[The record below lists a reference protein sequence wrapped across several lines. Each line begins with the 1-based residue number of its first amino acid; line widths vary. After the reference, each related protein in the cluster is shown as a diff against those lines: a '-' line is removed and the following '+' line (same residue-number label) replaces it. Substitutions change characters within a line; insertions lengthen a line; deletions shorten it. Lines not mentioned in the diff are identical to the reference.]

1 LDTWAIPSESRPG
14 VTYLVRRISDDY
26 YTCTCPHYTYRRQ
39 ECKHIRLVKEL
50 LRAKQLIA
58 REGVDNATPHGGQGA
73 LAASSPILGNPM
85 IRWDRVQVRE
95 YQVRI
100 AESALGRNTLVV
112 LPTALG
118 KTVIA
123 AYVAAYYLLNYPWMK
138 ILMMAPT
145 RPLVHQHYQR
155 ILELLRVKP
164 SEAKILTGQ
173 LEPEYRLYWW
183 RDPSIKI
190 YFATPEVVRNDLE
203 LGLSL
208 RDFSLL
214 IFDEAHRARKE
225 YAYTRVAEAYMSQS
239 PCPVILALTASP
251 GGQEKKVREILEKL
265 YIEHIEYRSEM
276 DPDVKPYVHG
286 VETEYKVV
294 DPPQSYGEYV
304 KILREMLNEQLAKL
318 MMAGLIKKD
327 PEHVF
332 RRDLLE
338 VGDMLRY
345 EIGVNM
351 LDEERGR
358 MWGLLV
364 HQSMALIIYH
374 AIDLLLSQGQYAF
387 RNFLEKVMEERG
399 RQSHRRLARDPRWR
413 ELVERMRRERLEEH
427 PKIPV
432 LIEVVKDQLR
442 RAPGSRIIV
451 FTQYRDSAQHIVDV
465 LKAEGLRAEIFVG
478 QGRRGR
484 RRALDKAP
492 ALSQKQQLEIL
503 ERFRRGDLSIL
514 VSTSI
519 GEEGL
524 DIPEVE
530 LVVFYEPVPS
540 EIRFIQ
546 RRGRTG
552 RVKVGRCVILVADK
566 TLDMA
571 YLMGAT
577 ARLRKM
583 RAIMDRLNKSLGEA
597 KHRIWPEPRP
607 MEAGYMEEADR
618 ELEDLMARRLEQ
630 ATIMEAMR
638 EEAEPVKA
646 EALKIPVE
654 PHVKVFEEKAGGAE
668 PVGEGPVEPAAIEPI
683 REVGEARPSM
693 EEISIVE
700 PDEERLMYRG
710 LQTIIKGVA
719 KNIYRRVLK
728 AGERGVSIPLLV
740 EDLEYEG
747 FDPATVRSAIR
758 RLVKSGAILEEDERL
773 YPAGKRILEK
783 KRMGLYSGD
792 AKVYRVYVEEMY
804 PGAAVVVVNDRFRAS
819 VPMDFYDAPPAS
831 RSVWK
836 KGKELK
842 VLGSLVKIDGKMH
855 LRVYDIL
862 EEVG

>member
-1 LDTWAIPSESRPG
+1 LDTWAVPSESRPDIK
-14 VTYLVRRISDDY
+14 YLVRRISENH

-39 ECKHIRLVKEL
+39 ECDHIRLVKEFL
-50 LRAKQLIA
+50 ENGQVGIEALKRASTIH
-58 REGVDNATPHGGQGA
+58 P
-73 LAASSPILGNPM
+73 PILGNLL
-85 IRWDRVQVRE
+85 IRWDSVEVRE

-123 AYVAAYYLLNYPWMK
+123 AYAAAYYLYNYPWMK
-138 ILMMAPT
+138 VLMMAPT
-145 RPLVHQHYQR
+145 KPLVHQHYQR
-155 ILELLRVKP
+155 VLELLRVKP

-225 YAYTRVAEAYMSQS
+225 YAYTRVAEVYISQC

-251 GGQEKKVREILEKL
+251 GGQEKKVKEILEKL
-265 YIEHIEYRSEM
+265 YIEHIEYRSEI

-286 VETEYKVV
+286 VKTDYRVV

-304 KILREMLNEQLAKL
+304 KMLKEMLNEQLAKL

-327 PEHVF
+327 PEHIF
-332 RRDLLE
+332 RRDLLKI
-338 VGDMLRY
+338 GDMLRY

-358 MWGLLV
+358 MWGLLI

-374 AIDLLLSQGQYAF
+374 AINLLLSQGQYAF
-387 RNFLEKVMEERG
+387 RNFLEKVMEERKK
-399 RQSHRRLARDPRWR
+399 QSHRRLAKDPRWR
-413 ELVERMRRERLEEH
+413 ELVERMRNEKLEEH

-432 LIEVVKDQLR
+432 LVEVVKEQLR

-451 FTQYRDSAQHIVDV
+451 FTQYRDSAQHIADV

-478 QGRRGR
+478 QGKRGR
-484 RRALDKAP
+484 RRDLDKAP

-530 LVVFYEPVPS
+530 LVVFYEAVPS

-552 RVKVGRCVILVADK
+552 RVKVGKCVILVADK

-571 YLMGAT
+571 YLTGAT
-577 ARLRKM
+577 ARLRNM
-583 RAIMDRLNKSLGEA
+583 RAIMDRLNRSLGEA
-597 KHRIWPEPRP
+597 KRRVWPEPKP
-607 MEAGYMEEADR
+607 IETGYIEEADR
-618 ELEDLMARRLEQ
+618 ELEELMARRAEQ
-630 ATIMEAMR
+630 ATIMEVVR
-638 EEAEPVKA
+638 EEAKPIEIEPLERFA
-646 EALKIPVE
+646 ESHAEI
-654 PHVKVFEEKAGGAE
+654 FEEPAKSVE
-668 PVGEGPVEPAAIEPI
+668 TIEEEGIEPAVIKSVREAEEVEEI
-683 REVGEARPSM
+683 RPAM
-693 EEISIVE
+693 EEISIIE
-700 PDEERLMYRG
+700 PDEERLRYEGFQALIR
-710 LQTIIKGVA
+710 GVA
-719 KNIYRRVLK
+719 RHVYRRVLK
-728 AGERGVSIPLLV
+728 AGERGILIPLLI

-747 FDPATVRSAIR
+747 FDPGTVRSAIR
-758 RLVKSGAILEEDERL
+758 RLIKSGAVVKEDERL

-792 AKVYRVYVEEMY
+792 AKIYRVYVEEIY
-804 PGAAVVVVNDRFRAS
+804 PGAAVVVVNDKFRAS

-836 KGKELK
+836 RGRELK
-842 VLGSLVKIDGKMH
+842 VLGSLVRIDGKMH

>member
-1 LDTWAIPSESRPG
+1 
-14 VTYLVRRISDDY
+14 VNYLVRRISEDH

-50 LRAKQLIA
+50 LRAKQLVA
-58 REGVDNATPHGGQGA
+58 QQGAGAVASHEGREGLKPY
-73 LAASSPILGNPM
+73 SPILGNPL
-85 IRWDRVQVRE
+85 IRWDRVEVRE

-100 AESALGRNTLVV
+100 AESSLGRNTLVV

-123 AYVAAYYLLNYPWMK
+123 AYAAAYYLYNYPWMK
-138 ILMMAPT
+138 VLIMAPT
-145 RPLVHQHYQR
+145 RPLVHQHHQR
-155 ILELLRVKP
+155 MLELLRIKP
-164 SEAKILTGQ
+164 SEARILTGE

-190 YFATPEVVRNDLE
+190 YFATPEVVRNDLD

-251 GGQEKKVREILEKL
+251 GGQERKVREILEKL
-265 YIEHIEYRSEM
+265 YIEHIEYRSEI

-286 VETEYKVV
+286 VEIEYRVV

-304 KILREMLNEQLAKL
+304 KVLREMLNEQLAKL
-318 MMAGLIKKD
+318 MMAGLIRKD

-338 VGDMLRY
+338 IGEMLRY

-358 MWGLLV
+358 MWGLLI

-387 RNFLEKVMEERG
+387 RNFLEKVAEEKG
-399 RQSHRRLARDPRWR
+399 KQSHRRLAKDPRWR
-413 ELVERMRRERLEEH
+413 ELLERMRRERLEEH

-432 LIEVVKDQLR
+432 LIEVVKEQLR
-442 RAPGSRIIV
+442 RAPESRIIV
-451 FTQYRDSAQHIVDV
+451 FTQYRDSAQHIAEV
-465 LKAEGLRAEIFVG
+465 LRAEGLRAEIFVG

-484 RRALDKAP
+484 GGKADRARAP
-492 ALSQKQQLEIL
+492 ALSQRQQLEIL
-503 ERFRRGDLSIL
+503 ERFRRGELNIL

-524 DIPEVE
+524 DIPQVE
-530 LVVFYEPVPS
+530 LVVFYEPIPS
-540 EIRFIQ
+540 EVRFIQ
-546 RRGRTG
+546 RKGRTG
-552 RVKVGRCVILVADK
+552 RVRPGRCVILVADK

-571 YLMGAT
+571 YLTGAM
-577 ARLRKM
+577 ARLKKM
-583 RAIMDRLNKSLGEA
+583 RAVMDRLNRSLGEA
-597 KHRIWPEPRP
+597 KRRIWPEPKP
-607 MEAGYMEEADR
+607 MTPEYMEEADR
-618 ELEDLMARRLEQ
+618 ELAELMARRVEQ
-630 ATIMEAMR
+630 IA
-638 EEAEPVKA
+638 
-646 EALKIPVE
+646 KIGVE
-654 PHVKVFEEKAGGAE
+654 GAE
-668 PVGEGPVEPAAIEPI
+668 PSEVKPLEVFAKPDVEGAQEPVEDMRPGEPAGPAAMEPAIEAEEVSIIEP
-683 REVGEARPSM
+683 E
-693 EEISIVE
+693 
-700 PDEERLMYRG
+700 EERLRHKGFQAMVKG
-710 LQTIIKGVA
+710 LA
-719 KNIYRRVLK
+719 RYIYRRVLK
-728 AGERGVSIPLLV
+728 AGERGVSIPLLI

-747 FDPATVRSAIR
+747 FDPGTVRSTIS
-758 RLVKSGAILEEDERL
+758 RLVKSGAVMEEDERL
-773 YPAGKRILEK
+773 YPAGRRILEK

-792 AKVYRVYVEEMY
+792 AKVYRVYVEDMY

-836 KGKELK
+836 KGRELK
-842 VLGSLVKIDGKMH
+842 VLGALVRIDGKMY
-855 LRVYDIL
+855 LRVYDVL

>member
-1 LDTWAIPSESRPG
+1 LDTWAVPSESRPG
-14 VTYLVRRISDDY
+14 VKYLVRRISEDY

-50 LRAKQLIA
+50 VRAKQLVAAHQDAEAIA
-58 REGVDNATPHGGQGA
+58 SHEGVEQETSTIH
-73 LAASSPILGNPM
+73 SPILGNPLV
-85 IRWDRVQVRE
+85 RWDMVEVRE
-95 YQVRI
+95 YQVGI
-100 AESALGRNTLVV
+100 AESALSRNTLVV

-123 AYVAAYYLLNYPWMK
+123 GYVTAYYLYNYPWMK

-145 RPLVHQHYQR
+145 RPLVHQHYHR
-155 ILELLRVKP
+155 ILKLLRVKP
-164 SEAKILTGQ
+164 SEAKTLTGQ

-183 RDPSIKI
+183 RDPGIRI

-225 YAYTRVAEAYMSQS
+225 YAYTKVAEAYMSQS

-265 YIEHIEYRSEM
+265 HIEHIEYRSEI

-304 KILREMLNEQLAKL
+304 KILREMLNEQLSRL
-318 MMAGLIKKD
+318 MMAGLIRKD

-338 VGDMLRY
+338 IGDMLRY

-358 MWGLLV
+358 MWGLLI

-387 RNFLEKVMEERG
+387 RNFLEKVMEER
-399 RQSHRRLARDPRWR
+399 RKQSHRRLAKDPRWR
-413 ELVERMRRERLEEH
+413 ELLERMRGERLEEH

-432 LIEVVKDQLR
+432 LMEVVKEQLR
-442 RAPGSRIIV
+442 KAPGGRIIV
-451 FTQYRDSAQHIVDV
+451 FTQYRDSAQHIADV
-465 LKAEGLRAEIFVG
+465 LKADGLRAEIFVG
-478 QGRRGR
+478 QGKRGR

-503 ERFRRGDLSIL
+503 ERFRKGELSIL

-540 EIRFIQ
+540 EVRFIQ
-546 RRGRTG
+546 RKGRTG
-552 RVKVGRCVILVADK
+552 RVKVGRCMILVADK
-566 TLDMA
+566 TLDMV
-571 YLMGAT
+571 YLTGAT

-583 RAIMDRLNKSLGEA
+583 RAIMDRLNRTLGEV
-597 KHRIWPEPRP
+597 KHRVWPEPKP
-607 MEAGYMEEADR
+607 LPLEYTEEADR
-618 ELEDLMARRLEQ
+618 EFEDLVARQAEQ
-630 ATIMEAMR
+630 VTRIEVER
-638 EEAEPVKA
+638 EEAK
-646 EALKIPVE
+646 PVE
-654 PHVKVFEEKAGGAE
+654 VEPLEGFAE
-668 PVGEGPVEPAAIEPI
+668 PSIETFQERAESVKTVKEEAEEEVKPVT
-683 REVGEARPSM
+683 
-693 EEISIVE
+693 EEISIIE
-700 PDEERLMYRG
+700 PEERLGYKG
-710 LQTIIKGVA
+710 FQAIVKGVA
-719 KNIYRRVLK
+719 KYVYRRVLK
-728 AGERGVSIPLLV
+728 AGERGVSMPLLV

-747 FDPATVRSAIR
+747 FDPATVKGAIR
-758 RLVKSGAILEEDERL
+758 RLVKSGAVVEEGGKL
-773 YPAGKRILEK
+773 YPAGKRIIE
-783 KRMGLYSGD
+783 KRMMGMYSGE
-792 AKVYRVYVEEMY
+792 ARIYRVYVEEIY

-831 RSVWK
+831 RSVWR
-836 KGKELK
+836 KGRELK
-842 VLGSLVKIDGKMH
+842 VLGALVRLDGKLH

>member
-1 LDTWAIPSESRPG
+1 MSTWAVPSDSRPG
-14 VTYLVRRISDDY
+14 VKYLVRRISEDY

-39 ECKHIRLVKEL
+39 ECKHIKLIKELVK
-50 LRAKQLIA
+50 AKQLITMDKDVGA
-58 REGVDNATPHGGQGA
+58 EVPLREQIRVEQTI
-73 LAASSPILGNPM
+73 STFTSPILGNPL

-100 AESALGRNTLVV
+100 AESSLSRNTLVV

-118 KTVIA
+118 KTIIA
-123 AYVAAYYLLNYPWMK
+123 GYVAAYYLYNYPWK
-138 ILMMAPT
+138 KVLMMAPT
-145 RPLVHQHYQR
+145 RPLVHQHCQR
-155 ILELLRVKP
+155 ILELLKVKP

-183 RDPSIKI
+183 NDPKIKI

-225 YAYTRVAEAYMSQS
+225 YAYTRVAESYITQS

-251 GGQEKKVREILEKL
+251 GGQEKKVREILQKL
-265 YIEHIEYRSEM
+265 YIEHIEYRSEI

-294 DPPQSYGEYV
+294 EPPQSYGEYV
-304 KILREMLNEQLAKL
+304 KILREMLDEQLSKL
-318 MMAGLIKKD
+318 MMAGLIRKD
-327 PEHVF
+327 PEYVF

-338 VGDMLRY
+338 IGEILRY

-387 RNFLEKVMEERG
+387 RNFLEKVSQER
-399 RQSHRRLARDPRWR
+399 RKQSHRRLAKDPRWR
-413 ELVERMRRERLEEH
+413 ELLDRMRNEKLEEH

-432 LIEVVKDQLR
+432 LIDVVREQLR
-442 RAPGSRIIV
+442 KAPESRVIV
-451 FTQYRDSAQHIVDV
+451 FTQYRDSAQHIAEV
-465 LKAEGLRAEIFVG
+465 LRENKLRAEIFVG
-478 QGRRGR
+478 QGRKGKRRG
-484 RRALDKAP
+484 LDRSP
-492 ALSQKQQLEIL
+492 TLTQKQQLDIL
-503 ERFRRGDLSIL
+503 EKFRKGDLSIL

-524 DIPEVE
+524 DIPQVE

-540 EIRFIQ
+540 EVRFIQ

-571 YLMGAT
+571 YLTGAT
-577 ARLRKM
+577 ARLKKM
-583 RAIMDRLNKSLGEA
+583 RSIMDRLDKTLREV
-597 KHRIWPEPRP
+597 KHRVWPEPRP
-607 MEAGYMEEADR
+607 IQTEYIDEVDR
-618 ELEDLMARRLEQ
+618 EFEEIEARKAEQ
-630 ATIMEAMR
+630 ATKIKKEEAKPVEMESVEKPIEPPIEVFQGQTENVEVV
-638 EEAEPVKA
+638 EEAEPV
-646 EALKIPVE
+646 EVSI
-654 PHVKVFEEKAGGAE
+654 
-668 PVGEGPVEPAAIEPI
+668 IEP
-683 REVGEARPSM
+683 E
-693 EEISIVE
+693 
-700 PDEERLMYRG
+700 EERLRYRSF
-710 LQTIIKGVA
+710 QTIVKGVA
-719 KNIYRRVLK
+719 KYIYRRVLK
-728 AGERGVSIPLLV
+728 AGEKGISIPLLM

-747 FDPATVRSAIR
+747 VDPGAARGAIKK
-758 RLVKSGAILEEDERL
+758 LTQSGAIMEEDGKL
-773 YPAGKRILEK
+773 YPAGRKIIEK
-783 KRMGLYSGD
+783 KRIGMYNGE
-792 AKVYRVYVEEMY
+792 AKVYRVYVEKIY
-804 PGAAVVVVNDRFRAS
+804 QGVAVVVVNDSFRAS
-819 VPMDFYDAPPAS
+819 VPLDFYDAPSVS

-842 VLGSLVKIDGKMH
+842 VLGALVRLDGKLH

-862 EEVG
+862 EERD

>member
-1 LDTWAIPSESRPG
+1 LATWAVPSDSRPG
-14 VTYLVRRISDDY
+14 VKYLVRRVSEDY

-39 ECKHIRLVKEL
+39 ECKHIKLIKELVK
-50 LRAKQLIA
+50 AKELIA
-58 REGVDNATPHGGQGA
+58 THQTVGAEAVHREPLQFGQA
-73 LAASSPILGNPM
+73 ISTFPSPILGTPL
-85 IRWDRVQVRE
+85 IRWDKVQVRE

-100 AESALGRNTLVV
+100 AESSLGRNTLVV

-123 AYVAAYYLLNYPWMK
+123 GYVAAYYLYNYPWK
-138 ILMMAPT
+138 KVLMMAPT

-155 ILELLRVKP
+155 ILELLKVKP

-183 RDPSIKI
+183 SDPNIKI

-225 YAYTRVAEAYMSQS
+225 YAYTRVAESYMSQS

-251 GGQEKKVREILEKL
+251 GGQEKKVREILQKL
-265 YIEHIEYRSEM
+265 YIEHIEYRSEI

-294 DPPQSYGEYV
+294 DPPRSYGEYV
-304 KILREMLNEQLAKL
+304 KMLREMLNEQLSKL
-318 MMAGLIKKD
+318 MMAGLIRKD
-327 PEHVF
+327 PEYVF

-338 VGDMLRY
+338 IGDMLRY

-387 RNFLEKVMEERG
+387 RNFLEKVSGEKRK
-399 RQSHRRLARDPRWR
+399 QSHRRLARDPRWR
-413 ELVERMRRERLEEH
+413 ELLDRMRYEKLEEH
-427 PKIPV
+427 PKIPALV
-432 LIEVVKDQLR
+432 DVVREQLR
-442 RAPGSRIIV
+442 KAPGSRIIV
-451 FTQYRDSAQHIVDV
+451 FTQYRDSAQHIAEA
-465 LKAEGLRAEIFVG
+465 LKEKGLKAEIFVG

-484 RRALDKAP
+484 KKGLDRSP
-492 ALSQKQQLEIL
+492 TLTQKQQLEIL
-503 ERFRRGDLSIL
+503 EKFRNGELSIL

-524 DIPEVE
+524 DIPQVE

-540 EIRFIQ
+540 EVRFVQ

-571 YLMGAT
+571 YLTGAT
-577 ARLRKM
+577 ARLKKM
-583 RAIMDRLNKSLGEA
+583 RAVMDKLDKTLREV
-597 KHRIWPEPRP
+597 KHRVWPEPRP
-607 MEAGYMEEADR
+607 IQTEYMEEADR
-618 ELEDLMARRLEQ
+618 EFEEIEVRKVEQ
-630 ATIMEAMR
+630 ATRIER
-638 EEAEPVKA
+638 EEAKPVGMEPV
-646 EALKIPVE
+646 ER
-654 PHVKVFEEKAGGAE
+654 
-668 PVGEGPVEPAAIEPI
+668 AIEPTVEAF
-683 REVGEARPSM
+683 REQTEEVEVVEEEAKPV
-693 EEISIVE
+693 EVSIIE
-700 PDEERLMYRG
+700 PEEERLRYRSF
-710 LQTIIKGVA
+710 QTIVKGVA
-719 KNIYRRVLK
+719 KYIYRCVLK
-728 AGERGVSIPLLV
+728 GGEKGISIPLLM

-747 FDPATVRSAIR
+747 VDPGTARGAIKK
-758 RLVKSGAILEEDERL
+758 LTQSGAILEEDGKL
-773 YPAGKRILEK
+773 YPAGRKIIEK
-783 KRMGLYSGD
+783 KRSGMYNGE
-792 AKVYRVYVEEMY
+792 AKVYRVYVEKIY
-804 PGAAVVVVNDRFRAS
+804 QGVAVVVVNDSFRAS
-819 VPMDFYDAPPAS
+819 VPLDFYDAPSAS

-842 VLGSLVKIDGKMH
+842 VLGALVRLDGKLH

-862 EEVG
+862 EEIG

>member
-1 LDTWAIPSESRPG
+1 LSTWAVPSDSRPG
-14 VTYLVRRISDDY
+14 VKYLVRRISEDY
-26 YTCTCPHYTYRRQ
+26 YTCTCPHYAYRRQ
-39 ECKHIRLVKEL
+39 ECKHIKLIKEL
-50 LRAKQLIA
+50 VRAKQLISMHQTVGA
-58 REGVDNATPHGGQGA
+58 EAVHQEPLQFGQA
-73 LAASSPILGNPM
+73 ISTFPSPILGNPL

-100 AESALGRNTLVV
+100 AESSLGRNTLVV

-123 AYVAAYYLLNYPWMK
+123 GYVAAYYLYNYPWKK

-155 ILELLRVKP
+155 ILELLKVKP

-183 RDPSIKI
+183 SDPNIKI
-190 YFATPEVVRNDLE
+190 YFATPEVVRNDIE

-208 RDFSLL
+208 REFSLL

-225 YAYTRVAEAYMSQS
+225 YAYTRVAESYMSQS

-251 GGQEKKVREILEKL
+251 GGQEKKVREIIEKL
-265 YIEHIEYRSEM
+265 YIEHIEYRSEI
-276 DPDVKPYVHG
+276 DPDVKPYIHG
-286 VETEYKVV
+286 VETEYRVV

-304 KILREMLNEQLAKL
+304 KMLREMLNEQLSKL
-318 MMAGLIKKD
+318 MMAGLIRKD
-327 PEHVF
+327 PEYVF

-338 VGDMLRY
+338 IGDMLRY

-358 MWGLLV
+358 MWSLLV

-374 AIDLLLSQGQYAF
+374 AIDLLLSQGQRAF
-387 RNFLEKVMEERG
+387 RNFLEKVSQEKRK
-399 RQSHRRLARDPRWR
+399 QSHRRLAKDPRWR
-413 ELVERMRRERLEEH
+413 ELLDRMKSEKLEEH

-432 LIEVVKDQLR
+432 LVDVVKEQLR
-442 RAPGSRIIV
+442 KAPESRIIV
-451 FTQYRDSAQHIVDV
+451 FTQYRDSAQHIADV
-465 LKAEGLRAEIFVG
+465 LKENGFKAEIFVG

-484 RRALDKAP
+484 KKGLDVSP
-492 ALSQKQQLEIL
+492 TLTQKQQLEIL
-503 ERFRRGDLSIL
+503 EKFRRGELSIL

-524 DIPEVE
+524 DIPQVE

-540 EIRFIQ
+540 EVRFIQ

-571 YLMGAT
+571 YLTGAT
-577 ARLRKM
+577 ARLKKM
-583 RAIMDRLNKSLGEA
+583 RSVMDRLDKMLREV
-597 KHRIWPEPRP
+597 KHRVWPEPKP
-607 MEAGYMEEADR
+607 MTIEYIEEADR
-618 ELEDLMARRLEQ
+618 EFEEIEARKPEQ
-630 ATIMEAMR
+630 ATRIEKEEVKSVEMESLEKTIEPPIEVFQEQTESEEIIE
-638 EEAEPVKA
+638 EEAK
-646 EALKIPVE
+646 PVE
-654 PHVKVFEEKAGGAE
+654 ISV
-668 PVGEGPVEPAAIEPI
+668 IEP
-683 REVGEARPSM
+683 E
-693 EEISIVE
+693 
-700 PDEERLMYRG
+700 EERLRYRSF
-710 LQTIIKGVA
+710 QTIVKGVA
-719 KNIYRRVLK
+719 KYIYRRVLK
-728 AGERGVSIPLLV
+728 AGEKGISIPLLM

-747 FDPATVRSAIR
+747 VDPGTARGAIKK
-758 RLVKSGAILEEDERL
+758 LTQSGAITEEDGKL
-773 YPAGKRILEK
+773 YPAGRKIIEK
-783 KRMGLYSGD
+783 KRIGMYDGE
-792 AKVYRVYVEEMY
+792 AKVYRVYVEKIY
-804 PGAAVVVVNDRFRAS
+804 PGVAVVVVNDSFRAS
-819 VPMDFYDAPPAS
+819 VPLDFYDAPSAS

-842 VLGSLVKIDGKMH
+842 VLGALVRLDGKLH

-862 EEVG
+862 EEID

>member
-1 LDTWAIPSESRPG
+1 MDTWSIPSESRPG
-14 VTYLVRRISDDY
+14 VNYLVRRVSDDY

-50 LRAKQLIA
+50 LRAKQLVSQ
-58 REGVDNATPHGGQGA
+58 EGIEGRMGA
-73 LAASSPILGNPM
+73 GLEAPTSPILGNPM

-100 AESALGRNTLVV
+100 AESSLSRNTLVV

-123 AYVAAYYLLNYPWMK
+123 AYVAAYYLYNYPWMK
-138 ILMMAPT
+138 VLMMAPT

-155 ILELLRVKP
+155 VLELLRVKP

-190 YFATPEVVRNDLE
+190 YFATPEVVRNDLD

-208 RDFSLL
+208 KDFSLL

-251 GGQEKKVREILEKL
+251 GGQERKVREIIEKL
-265 YIEHIEYRSEM
+265 HIEHIEYRSEM
-276 DPDVKPYVHG
+276 DPDVKPYIHG
-286 VETEYKVV
+286 VEIEYRVV

-304 KILREMLNEQLAKL
+304 KVLREMLNEQLSKL

-338 VGDMLRY
+338 IGEMLRY

-358 MWGLLV
+358 MWNLLI

-387 RNFLEKVMEERG
+387 RNFLEKVAEERR
-399 RQSHRRLARDPRWR
+399 RQSHKRLARDPRWR
-413 ELVERMRRERLEEH
+413 ELLERMRRERLEEH
-427 PKIPV
+427 PKIPA
-432 LIEVVKDQLR
+432 LIEVVKEQLR
-442 RAPGSRIIV
+442 KAPESRIIV
-451 FTQYRDSAQHIVDV
+451 FTQYRDSAQHIADV
-465 LKAEGLRAEIFVG
+465 LKKEGLRAEIFVG

-484 RRALDKAP
+484 RGRADRAP
-492 ALSQKQQLEIL
+492 TLSQRQQLEIL
-503 ERFRRGDLSIL
+503 ERFRRGELGIL

-546 RRGRTG
+546 RKGRTG

-571 YLMGAT
+571 YLTGAM
-577 ARLRKM
+577 ARLKKM
-583 RAIMDRLNKSLGEA
+583 RAIMDRLNRSLGEA
-597 KHRIWPEPRP
+597 KRRIWPEPKP
-607 MEAGYMEEADR
+607 IEAGYMEEADR
-618 ELEDLMARRLEQ
+618 ELAELMARRAEQ
-630 ATIMEAMR
+630 VA
-638 EEAEPVKA
+638 
-646 EALKIPVE
+646 KIGVE
-654 PHVKVFEEKAGGAE
+654 GAE
-668 PVGEGPVEPAAIEPI
+668 PSEVKPLEVLTKPDVEGAQAPVEDLRSGVEPAIEAEEAPIIEP
-683 REVGEARPSM
+683 E
-693 EEISIVE
+693 
-700 PDEERLMYRG
+700 EERLRQKEFQAMVKG
-710 LQTIIKGVA
+710 LARHV
-719 KNIYRRVLK
+719 YRRVLK
-728 AGERGVSIPLLV
+728 AGERGVSIPLLI

-747 FDPATVRSAIR
+747 FDPGTVRSAIR
-758 RLVKSGAILEEDERL
+758 RLIKSGALMEEGERL
-773 YPAGKRILEK
+773 YPAGRRILEK

-792 AKVYRVYVEEMY
+792 ARVYRVYVEDMY

-819 VPMDFYDAPPAS
+819 VPMDLYDAPPAS

-836 KGKELK
+836 KGNELK
-842 VLGSLVKIDGKMH
+842 ILGALLRIDGKMY

>member
-1 LDTWAIPSESRPG
+1 LDTWAVPSESRPG
-14 VTYLVRRISDDY
+14 VKYLVRRISEDY

-50 LRAKQLIA
+50 LRAKQLVA
-58 REGVDNATPHGGQGA
+58 QGSAEATALHEEQMGVERGTLTP
-73 LAASSPILGNPM
+73 SSPILGNPM

-100 AESALGRNTLVV
+100 AESALGRNTLLV

-123 AYVAAYYLLNYPWMK
+123 GYVMAYYLYNYPWMR

-183 RDPSIKI
+183 RDPSIRI
-190 YFATPEVVRNDLE
+190 YFATPEVVRNDLD

-265 YIEHIEYRSEM
+265 HIEHIEYRSEI

-304 KILREMLNEQLAKL
+304 KILREMLNEQLSKL
-318 MMAGLIKKD
+318 MMAGLIRKD

-338 VGDMLRY
+338 IGDMLRY
-345 EIGVNM
+345 EIGMNM

-358 MWGLLV
+358 MWGLLI

-387 RNFLEKVMEERG
+387 RNFLEKVMEEKRKH
-399 RQSHRRLARDPRWR
+399 SHRRLAKDPRWR
-413 ELVERMRRERLEEH
+413 ELIERMRKEKLEEH

-432 LIEVVKDQLR
+432 LIRAVREQLR
-442 RAPGSRIIV
+442 KAPESRIMV
-451 FTQYRDSAQHIVDV
+451 FTQYRDSAQHIAEV
-465 LKAEGLRAEIFVG
+465 LRENGLKAEIFVG
-478 QGRRGR
+478 QGRRR
-484 RRALDKAP
+484 RGLDRSP
-492 ALSQKQQLEIL
+492 TLSQKQQLEIL
-503 ERFRRGDLSIL
+503 ERFRRGELSIL

-540 EIRFIQ
+540 EVRFIQ
-546 RRGRTG
+546 RKGRTG

-571 YLMGAT
+571 YLTGAT
-577 ARLRKM
+577 ARLRRM
-583 RAIMDRLNKSLGEA
+583 RAIMDRLNKTLGDA
-597 KHRIWPEPRP
+597 KHRVWPEPKP
-607 MEAGYMEEADR
+607 MPLEYAEEADR
-618 ELEDLMARRLEQ
+618 EFEELVARRAEQ
-630 ATIMEAMR
+630 AARIEVER
-638 EEAEPVKA
+638 EEAKPA
-646 EALKIPVE
+646 EM
-654 PHVKVFEEKAGGAE
+654 
-668 PVGEGPVEPAAIEPI
+668 EPAGSVEAVKEEAREVVKPVAEVSIIEP
-683 REVGEARPSM
+683 E
-693 EEISIVE
+693 
-700 PDEERLMYRG
+700 EERLRYRG
-710 LQTIIKGVA
+710 FQTIVKGVA
-719 KNIYRRVLK
+719 KYVYRRVLK
-728 AGERGVSIPLLV
+728 AGERGISTPLLM

-747 FDPATVRSAIR
+747 FNPATVKGAIR
-758 RLVKSGAILEEDERL
+758 RLVKSGAVVEEDEKL
-773 YPAGKRILEK
+773 YPAGRRIIEK
-783 KRMGLYSGD
+783 KRAGTYSSE
-792 AKVYRVYVEEMY
+792 AKIYRVYVEEIY
-804 PGAAVVVVNDRFRAS
+804 PGSAVVVVNDRFRAS

-831 RSVWK
+831 RSVWR
-836 KGKELK
+836 KGRELK
-842 VLGSLVKIDGKMH
+842 VLGALLRLNGKLH
-855 LRVYDIL
+855 LRIYDIL
-862 EEVG
+862 EEMG